1 MNHYVKKS
9 TDFVSHGVRCSGDLY
24 LPTDQKHPPVVVMGH
39 GFAAEKC
46 FRLPAYAERFLEK
59 GMAAFLFDYRCFGL
73 SDGTPRHWVSPWR
86 HVQDWHAALAHVRR
100 LPDIDARKIGLWGSS
115 FGGGHVVA
123 VAAKDPNIRAV
134 VAQVPYADPFSSLG
148 GLGLKNTVMSIY
160 AALRDGLRAITA
172 REPYYIPVVGKSGDF
187 AAIVSLGRQPTCFLP
202 VIVVMRIW
210 SNMQYYKY
218 SLRMEQECEFRA
230 NYDKC

>member
-9 TDFVSHGVRCSGDLY
+9 TDFISHGVRCSGDLY

-46 FRLPAYAERFLEK
+46 FRLPA
-59 GMAAFLFDYRCFGL
+59 
-73 SDGTPRHWVSPWR
+73 
-86 HVQDWHAALAHVRR
+86 
-100 LPDIDARKIGLWGSS
+100 
-115 FGGGHVVA
+115 
-123 VAAKDPNIRAV
+123 
-134 VAQVPYADPFSSLG
+134 YADPFSSLG

-210 SNMQYYKY
+210 SNMQYYKH